1 MLPDRVLP
9 FSAFLL
15 SNSCIDFSLH
25 LDEGGSKHDPANA
38 GHMGYFALDLN
49 QLIQNIYIILY
60 N

>member
-25 LDEGGSKHDPANA
+25 LDEGGSYQHDPANA

-49 QLIQNIYIILY
+49 QLIQNI
-60 N
+60 